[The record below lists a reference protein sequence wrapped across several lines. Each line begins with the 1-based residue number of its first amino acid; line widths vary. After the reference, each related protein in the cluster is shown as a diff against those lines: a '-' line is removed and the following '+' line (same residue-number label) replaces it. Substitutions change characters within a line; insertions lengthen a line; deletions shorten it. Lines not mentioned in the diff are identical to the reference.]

1 MAARTPDDAEGT
13 VRVGFLG
20 CGTVGAEA
28 VRILTERREA
38 IARYSGVDVEVRRIA
53 VRDLGVDR
61 RLGVST
67 AVFTDDPAEVV
78 AADDIDL
85 VVEVMGGTDPA
96 GSLVAA
102 ALDLSKPVVTANKT
116 LMAADGP
123 ALLDKAEAAGV
134 DLLYEASVGGGIPII
149 RPLTETLA
157 GEYIHRVMGI
167 VNGTTNYILTRM
179 DEEGADFDAVLAD
192 AQALGYAEAD
202 PSADV
207 DGHDAAQKVAI
218 LATLAFG
225 TRVHDSDV
233 PTEGIRGIK
242 AHDLEL
248 GRRLG
253 YVVKLLAVAEHD
265 LEADAV
271 LARVFPA
278 MLPESH
284 PLATVRLSYNAVF
297 VEGESAGRMMFYG
310 HGAGA
315 GPTATAVVGDVVD
328 AARNLRQGARGPHV
342 ARRVLHGIKDA
353 ADARSR
359 FYVRLEVEDRPGVL
373 AEIAQTFGDHG
384 VSLKSV
390 LQEGREADA
399 ELVMVTH
406 ASREADVEKAVAGV
420 GDLGGVETVAALLR
434 VVADEGA

>member
-1 MAARTPDDAEGT
+1 MTSAAASDAADT

-20 CGTVGAEA
+20 CGTVGAES
-28 VRILTERREA
+28 VRILVDRRDA

-53 VRDLGVDR
+53 VRDVDR
-61 RLGVST
+61 DRGLPVGSGVL
-67 AVFTDDPAEVV
+67 TDDPLAVV
-78 AADDIDL
+78 AGDDVDL

-96 GSLVAA
+96 GALVAA
-102 ALDLSKPVVTANKT
+102 ALEQSKPVVTANKT
-116 LMAADGP
+116 LMASDGP
-123 ALLDKAEAAGV
+123 ALLDKAEAANV
-134 DLLYEASVGGGIPII
+134 DLLYEASVGGAIPII

-157 GEYIHRVMGI
+157 GEYVHRVMGI

-179 DEEGADFDAVLAD
+179 DEEGADFDTVLAD
-192 AQALGYAEAD
+192 AQRLGYAEAE

-207 DGHDAAQKVAI
+207 DGHDAAQKAAI

-225 TRVHDSDV
+225 TRVHDTDV
-233 PTEGIRGIK
+233 PTEGIRGIQ

-253 YVVKLLAVAEHD
+253 YAVKLLAIAEYD
-265 LEADAV
+265 ADADAV

-278 MLPESH
+278 MIPESH

-297 VEGESAGRMMFYG
+297 VEGESAGSLMFYG
-310 HGAGA
+310 QGAGA
-315 GPTATAVVGDVVD
+315 GPTAMAVVGDVVD

-342 ARRVLHGIKDA
+342 SRRHLHGMKDA
-353 ADARSR
+353 ADATSQY
-359 FYVRLEVEDRPGVL
+359 YVRLEVEDRPGVL
-373 AEIAQTFGDHG
+373 AEIARTFGDHG

-390 LQEGREADA
+390 LQEGREDDA

-406 ASREADVEKAVAGV
+406 ASREADVEKAVTGIGA
-420 GDLGGVETVAALLR
+420 LGGVETVAAVLR
-434 VVADEGA
+434 VVADEAS

>member
-1 MAARTPDDAEGT
+1 MTTASADDVGPT

-20 CGTVGAEA
+20 CGTVGAES
-28 VRILTERREA
+28 VRILTQRREA
-38 IARYSGVDVEVRRIA
+38 ITRYSGVDVEVVRIA
-53 VRDLGVDR
+53 VRDLGVERD
-61 RLGVST
+61 LPVPDT
-67 AVFTDDPAEVV
+67 VLTDDPAAVV

-123 ALLDKAEAAGV
+123 ALLDKAQAANV

-157 GEYIHRVMGI
+157 GEYVRRVMGI

-179 DEEGADFDAVLAD
+179 DEEGAGFDAVLAD
-192 AQALGYAEAD
+192 AQALGYAEAE

-207 DGHDAAQKVAI
+207 DGHDAAQKAAI

-225 TRVHDSDV
+225 TRVHDTDV
-233 PTEGIRGIK
+233 PTEGIRGID
-242 AHDLEL
+242 AHDLGL

-253 YVVKLLAVAEHD
+253 YVVKLLAVAEYD
-265 LEADAV
+265 EAADAV

-278 MLPESH
+278 MIPDSH
-284 PLATVRLSYNAVF
+284 PLANVRLSYNAVF

-315 GPTATAVVGDVVD
+315 GPTAMAVVGDVVD

-342 ARRVLHGIKDA
+342 SRRALHGIKDG
-353 ADARSR
+353 ADATSQY
-359 FYVRLEVEDRPGVL
+359 YVRLEVEDRPGVL
-373 AEIAQTFGDHG
+373 AEIARAFGDHG

-399 ELVMVTH
+399 ELVMITH
-406 ASREADVEKAVAGV
+406 ASREADVDAAVAVAG
-420 GDLGGVETVAALLR
+420 GLDGVENVAAVMR
-434 VVADEGA
+434 VVADEDA

>member
-1 MAARTPDDAEGT
+1 M
-13 VRVGFLG
+13 
-20 CGTVGAEA
+20 GAEA
-28 VRILTERREA
+28 VRILAARRQA
-38 IARYSGVDVEVRRIA
+38 IARYSGVDVEVSAIA
-53 VRDLGVDR
+53 VRDIGRGRDVPLPPG
-61 RLGVST
+61 
-67 AVFTDDPAEVV
+67 VFTTDLASLVES
-78 AADDIDL
+78 ADVDV

-96 GSLVAA
+96 GALVAA
-102 ALDLSKPVVTANKT
+102 ALDRSKPVVTANKA
-116 LMAADGP
+116 LMAAEGP
-123 ALLDKAEAAGV
+123 ALLERAEAHNV

-157 GEYIHRVMGI
+157 GEYVHRVMGI

-179 DEEGADFDAVLAD
+179 DEEGADFASVLAD
-192 AQALGYAEAD
+192 AQALGYAEAE

-233 PTEGIRGIK
+233 PTEGIRGIE

-253 YVVKLLAVAEHD
+253 YVVKLLAVAEYD
-265 LEADAV
+265 ADDDAV

-278 MLPESH
+278 MIPEAH

-297 VEGESAGRMMFYG
+297 VEGESAGQMMFYG
-310 HGAGA
+310 QGAGA
-315 GPTATAVVGDVVD
+315 GPTAMAVVGDVVD

-342 ARRVLHGIKDA
+342 PRRQLHGIKDA
-353 ADARSR
+353 AAATSQY
-359 FYVRLEVEDRPGVL
+359 YVRLEVEDRPGVL
-373 AEIAQTFGDHG
+373 AEIAHAFGDQG

-390 LQEGREADA
+390 LQEGRQADA
-399 ELVMVTH
+399 ELVMITH
-406 ASREADVEKAVAGV
+406 ASREADVEKAVEAIRA
-420 GDLGGVETVAALLR
+420 LAGVETVAAVLR
-434 VVADEGA
+434 VVADEDA

>member
-1 MAARTPDDAEGT
+1 MTSGPEDGAAGT

-28 VRILTERREA
+28 VRILADRREA

-53 VRDLGVDR
+53 VRDLGADR
-61 RLGVST
+61 GLAVAAGVL
-67 AVFTDDPAEVV
+67 TDDPYSVV
-78 AADDIDL
+78 TADDVDL

-96 GSLVAA
+96 GALVAK
-102 ALDLSKPVVTANKT
+102 ALERSKPVVTANKA
-116 LMAADGP
+116 LMASEGP
-123 ALLDKAEAAGV
+123 ALLDKAEAANV

-157 GEYIHRVMGI
+157 GEYVHRVMGI

-179 DEEGADFDAVLAD
+179 DEEGADFGTVLAD
-192 AQALGYAEAD
+192 AQALGYAEAE

-207 DGHDAAQKVAI
+207 DGHDAAQKAAI

-225 TRVHDSDV
+225 TRVHDTDV
-233 PTEGIRGIK
+233 PTEGIRGVH

-253 YVVKLLAVAEHD
+253 YVVKLLAIAEYD
-265 LEADAV
+265 AGADAV

-278 MLPESH
+278 MIPESH

-297 VEGESAGRMMFYG
+297 VEGESAGSLMFYG
-310 HGAGA
+310 QGAGA
-315 GPTATAVVGDVVD
+315 GPTAMAVVGDVVD

-342 ARRVLHGIKDA
+342 SRRHLHGMKDA
-353 ADARSR
+353 ADATSQ

-390 LQEGREADA
+390 LQEGREDDA

-406 ASREADVEKAVAGV
+406 ASREADVEKAVAGI
-420 GDLGGVETVAALLR
+420 GALGGVETVAAVLR
-434 VVADEGA
+434 VVADEVS